1 MTNITRF
8 NTRMTNLAARGL
20 VPAGHLLADMRAS

>member
-8 NTRMTNLAARGL
+8 NHGFTNLAARGL
-20 VPAGHLLADMRAS
+20 VHPGRLLADMRVS